1 VHDVA
6 RRRSLVLPSH
16 PQPNAPY
23 RVSLATFSQVSD
35 EIYTDSPKI
44 ARLMPTTL
52 TPTPPRFP
60 PTRARPQ
67 GLSGTVIRG
76 PVLHRSGVPRAEFV
90 VAVRPFAP
98 RGAPRPAVEHHIV
111 IALGRLAL
119 AVSAQVKVG
128 DRIVV
133 AGRRNERRW
142 TDRNGV
148 PRMAA
153 ELVADEAGIALSAT
167 LCAPETDAR
176 TDHRRP
182 AKYDPTEPHRT
193 SK

>member
-6 RRRSLVLPSH
+6 RRRSLVLPPEQHSK
-16 PQPNAPY
+16 PPY

-35 EIYTDSPKI
+35 QVYTDSPKI

-52 TPTPPRFP
+52 TPTPPTFP
-60 PTRARPQ
+60 PTRAHPQ
-67 GLSGTVIRG
+67 GLTGTVIRG
-76 PVLHRSGVPRAEFV
+76 PILHRGSGVPSVEFV

-119 AVSAQVKVG
+119 AVSAQVAAG

-148 PRMAA
+148 PRMTA
-153 ELVADEAGIALSAT
+153 ELVADGVGMALYAS
-167 LCAPETDAR
+167 LCPGN
-176 TDHRRP
+176 RRP
-182 AKYDPTEPHRT
+182 VGSPPTR
-193 SK
+193 

>member
-1 VHDVA
+1 VHDHT
-6 RRRSLVLPSH
+6 RHRSPVLPSE
-16 PQPNAPY
+16 PQPNHSY

-60 PTRARPQ
+60 PTRAHPQ

-76 PVLHRSGVPRAEFV
+76 PILHRGSGVPSVEFV

-98 RGAPRPAVEHHIV
+98 RGAPRPAVEHHLV

-119 AVSAQVKVG
+119 AVSEQVAAG

-133 AGRRNERRW
+133 AGRRNVRRW
-142 TDRNGV
+142 VDRNGV
-148 PRMAA
+148 PRMTA
-153 ELVADEAGIALSAT
+153 ELVADGVGMALYAS
-167 LCAPETDAR
+167 LCPGN
-176 TDHRRP
+176 RRP
-182 AKYDPTEPHRT
+182 VGSPPTR
-193 SK
+193 